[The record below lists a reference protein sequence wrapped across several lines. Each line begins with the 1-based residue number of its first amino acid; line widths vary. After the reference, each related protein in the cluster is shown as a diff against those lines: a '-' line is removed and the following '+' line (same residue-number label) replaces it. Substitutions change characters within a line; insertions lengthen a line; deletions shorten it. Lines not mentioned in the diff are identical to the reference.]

1 METRTPQEQTM
12 LSSLKCKIPSKSLTL
27 GTAVHSGAHTTVYI
41 AKMRRP
47 NGLQE
52 EVAVK
57 LVKEGAPPEYTLR
70 LLEEA
75 AILQELQHHHILPLV
90 GIVDS
95 VGRVSIVCGGWV
107 CLCVCVF
114 VCVCVCVCVCVRA
127 CV

>member
-1 METRTPQEQTM
+1 MKSIVRRRHVHLFHLSTSYDFVLFQEAVYVETRTPQEQMM

-27 GTAVHSGAHTTVYI
+27 GIAVHSGAHTTVCI

-57 LVKEGAPPEYTLR
+57 LEKEGAPPEYTLR

-75 AILQELQHHHILPLV
+75 AILQELQHHHILHLK
-90 GIVDS
+90 
-95 VGRVSIVCGGWV
+95 
-107 CLCVCVF
+107 L
-114 VCVCVCVCVCVRA
+114 
-127 CV
+127 